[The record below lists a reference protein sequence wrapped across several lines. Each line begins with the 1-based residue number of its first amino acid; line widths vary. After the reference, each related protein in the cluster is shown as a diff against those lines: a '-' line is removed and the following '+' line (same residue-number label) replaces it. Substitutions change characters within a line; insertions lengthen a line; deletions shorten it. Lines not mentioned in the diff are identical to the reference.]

1 MAVEQLTEAKIGD
14 LFEKID
20 AKTFEK
26 YVKHVES
33 LQLRGI
39 LEQIL
44 RMIRS

>member
-1 MAVEQLTEAKIGD
+1 MAVEQLTEVEIGD

-26 YVKHVES
+26 YVKYVAS
-33 LQLRGI
+33 LQLKGI

-44 RMIRS
+44 RI